1 MKAPGS
7 TAAPSAVEPDLYA
20 RIRSRAA
27 TLSPAK
33 MSVAEYLMDR
43 YVDAAGLSAARLAVA
58 VGVSESVVIRLAS
71 DLGYDGYPDLQA
83 ALQQMVRD
91 RVAGGVAAAAGFV
104 HDAHPAGRTF
114 RSDQQLLE
122 QTYAANSV
130 AALEAVADALIRAQ
144 WIGVLGLR
152 MGHAL
157 ATDLGFR
164 LQMLLGNAS
173 VISLGGDTLE
183 DELRRYGSGDVVV
196 LYDFRPYHHL
206 VGAAAEVLRGR
217 GAEIVAVSD
226 SALAPIARYAPVT
239 LLAPTEGDY
248 GNGRSL
254 VGAMALAN
262 SLLMLISERAPERTE
277 ASVRETMALRL
288 QVTANMKR
296 G

>member
-1 MKAPGS
+1 M
-7 TAAPSAVEPDLYA
+7 EPDLYA
-20 RIRSRAA
+20 RIRNRANM
-27 TLSPAK
+27 LSPAK

-43 YVDAAGLSAARLAVA
+43 YVDAAGLSAARLATA

-91 RVAGGVAAAAGFV
+91 RLAGGGSAAPGLA
-104 HDAHPAGRTF
+104 DDPHPVGRTF
-114 RSDQQLLE
+114 RSDLQLLE
-122 QTYAANSV
+122 QTYAANARKTLEAAA
-130 AALEAVADALIRAQ
+130 AALLGAQ
-144 WIGVLGLR
+144 RIGVLGLR
-152 MGHAL
+152 MAHAL
-157 ATDLGFR
+157 AVDLAFR

-183 DELRRYGSGDVVV
+183 DELRRFGSGDVVV
-196 LYDFRPYHHL
+196 LYDFRPYRE
-206 VGAAAEVLRGR
+206 VVVTAGEVLRAR
-217 GAEIVAVSD
+217 GTHIVAVTDSGLAPVAR
-226 SALAPIARYAPVT
+226 SALVT

-254 VGAMALAN
+254 VGALALAN
-262 SLLMLISERAPERTE
+262 SLLMLINEQAPERTE
-277 ASVRETMALRL
+277 ASIRETMALRL